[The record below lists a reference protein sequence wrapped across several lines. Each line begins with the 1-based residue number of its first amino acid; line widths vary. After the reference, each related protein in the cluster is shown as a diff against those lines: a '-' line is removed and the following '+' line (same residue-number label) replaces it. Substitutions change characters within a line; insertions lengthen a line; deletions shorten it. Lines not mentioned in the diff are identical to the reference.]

1 MFGKKLRQ
9 STLISSRR
17 KTERKKLTSVL
28 STGGASPTTERGG
41 VVDHGGAEEE
51 VQRGGREQETKRCSH
66 LDRGEEMSTMRRDS
80 LRGKQCCVAYCC
92 SQQQRSEYAGG
103 NGAW

>member
-1 MFGKKLRQ
+1 M
-9 STLISSRR
+9 
-17 KTERKKLTSVL
+17 TSVL

-66 LDRGEEMSTMRRDS
+66 LDGGEEMSTMRRDS

-92 SQQQRSEYAGG
+92 SQQQRSEYMLVGMARGELFR
-103 NGAW
+103 